1 MRHHHDY
8 PPATEHEWCRFLLAE
23 AKRAG
28 LLGYWHPDSRR
39 AEGHRGYPDLT
50 LLGDRGVLFAEVKM
64 AGAST
69 SADQDMWAWQL
80 MSAIEAPGKGIRY
93 TLWTM
98 PWDWD
103 SGLIQRE
110 MGELSQ

>member
-1 MRHHHDY
+1 MQHRHNY

-23 AKRAG
+23 AERLG

-39 AEGHRGYPDLT
+39 AEGHRGYPDIT
-50 LLGDRGVLFAEVKM
+50 LVGERAILFAEVKT

-80 MSAIEAPGKGIRY
+80 TGIAEPVRY
-93 TLWTM
+93 TLWIV
-98 PWDWD
+98 PDHWD
-103 SGLIQRE
+103 SGLIQGD

>member
-1 MRHHHDY
+1 MTRHHHNY

-23 AKRAG
+23 AERLG

-50 LLGDRGVLFAEVKM
+50 LAGARAVLFAEVKM

-69 SADQDMWAWQL
+69 SADQDMWAWL
-80 MSAIEAPGKGIRY
+80 LGCGGARY
-93 TLWTM
+93 RLWIV
-98 PWDWD
+98 PDHWD
-103 SGLIQRE
+103 SGLIKEE
-110 MGELSQ
+110 MEELS